1 MDMLKKQIQTNA
13 APAAIGPYSQ
23 AVQVG
28 DFIFYS
34 GQIPLDPD
42 SGTMVAGGIVEQT
55 QQVMKNMQ
63 AVLHASGLNFAD
75 VVKTTI
81 YLTDLADFATVNE
94 IYGESFTDIPP
105 ARACVQ
111 VSALPKGASIEIEW
125 VSTV

>member
-1 MDMLKKQIQTNA
+1 MLKKQIQTNA

-34 GQIPLDPD
+34 GQIPLDPE

-63 AVLHASGLNFAD
+63 AVLHASGLDFAD

-81 YLTDLADFATVNE
+81 YLTDLADFATVNK
-94 IYGESFTDIPP
+94 IYGESFTDISP

>member
-1 MDMLKKQIQTNA
+1 MLKKQIQTNA

-34 GQIPLDPD
+34 GQIPLDPE

-63 AVLHASGLNFAD
+63 AVLHASGLDFAD

-81 YLTDLADFATVNE
+81 YLTDLADFATVNK
-94 IYGESFTDIPP
+94 IYGESFTDISP

-111 VSALPKGASIEIEW
+111 VSALPKGACVEIEW
-125 VSTV
+125 ISTV